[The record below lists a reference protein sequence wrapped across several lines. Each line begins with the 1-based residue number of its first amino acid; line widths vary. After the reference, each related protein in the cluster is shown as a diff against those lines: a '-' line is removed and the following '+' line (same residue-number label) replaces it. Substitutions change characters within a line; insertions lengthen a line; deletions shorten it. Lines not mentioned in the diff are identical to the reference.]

1 MATDPAAA
9 RRPVVTISAPYGTG
23 GSVIGPRLAERL
35 EVPFVDRAIP
45 VSVSRRLDIP
55 VEEAVGYEESSQD
68 RLTRWAAYFAPAV
81 QLFGGM
87 AIGEQA
93 LHPDQAFRDAT
104 EEALREHAAAGA
116 VILGRAGA
124 IVLRDVPGALH
135 VRLSGTRD
143 RRLQIAMQLLGSD
156 RETAEREMHASDLA
170 RETYVKDWYRADP
183 ADPTLYHLVIDST
196 RLPMGCCLELI
207 LTAISS
213 AARATS
219 GPGGP
224 PRQTGGD
231 PGSGS
236 A

>member
-1 MATDPAAA
+1 MASDPAAA
-9 RRPVVTISAPYGTG
+9 RRAVVTISAPYGTG

-55 VEEAVGYEESSQD
+55 VEDAVGREESSQD

-87 AIGEQA
+87 AIGEHA

-104 EEALREHAAAGA
+104 EEALREYAAAGA

-124 IVLRDVPGALH
+124 IVLRDLPGAVH
-135 VRLSGTRD
+135 VRLSGTRE
-143 RRLQIAMQLLGSD
+143 RRLQIAMRLLGSD
-156 RETAEREMHASDLA
+156 RETAEREMRASDLA
-170 RETYVKDWYRADP
+170 RETYVKDWYHADP

-196 RLPMGCCLELI
+196 QLPMACCLELI
-207 LTAISS
+207 RTAAGSG
-213 AARATS
+213 ARATS
-219 GPGGP
+219 GPGEP
-224 PRQTGGD
+224 PRQADGD